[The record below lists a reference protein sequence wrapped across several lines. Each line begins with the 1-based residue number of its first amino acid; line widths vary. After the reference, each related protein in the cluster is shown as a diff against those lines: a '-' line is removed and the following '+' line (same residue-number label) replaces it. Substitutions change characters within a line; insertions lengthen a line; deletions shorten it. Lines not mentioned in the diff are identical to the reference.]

1 MGATD
6 RLEYRCYV
14 LPLNFPSIIPP
25 LEAKPVKQC
34 ILKLTK
40 IKSGGRYIIYNAKYS
55 VVSVL
60 LSSASCTLRVAV
72 ISCTGQTYEVNKSNH
87 AY

>member
-1 MGATD
+1 MDGTD
-6 RLEYRCYV
+6 SLEYLCYI

-40 IKSGGRYIIYNAKYS
+40 IKSGGRYIIYNAKLVFCYP
-55 VVSVL
+55 VL
-60 LSSASCTLRVAV
+60 HVRFELQLFLVLAKHMR
-72 ISCTGQTYEVNKSNH
+72 
-87 AY
+87 